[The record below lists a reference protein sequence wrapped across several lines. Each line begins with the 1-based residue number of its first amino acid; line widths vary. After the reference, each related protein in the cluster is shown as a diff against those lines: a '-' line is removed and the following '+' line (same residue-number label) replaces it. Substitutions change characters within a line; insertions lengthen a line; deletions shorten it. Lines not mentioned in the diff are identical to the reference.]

1 MFKKLGK
8 IGLAVVLVIGLLPM
22 MSLRAYAAVPS
33 FNEAADFVIEPPV
46 TYSAGKN
53 LADAQGLQDGSTAVL
68 LNSFVYQGNSYT
80 ASNFL
85 RVFLTAQERL

>member
-46 TYSAGKN
+46 TYAAGK
-53 LADAQGLQDGSTAVL
+53 VL
-68 LNSFVYQGNSYT
+68 RMRRAYRMEV
-80 ASNFL
+80 
-85 RVFLTAQERL
+85 RRCC